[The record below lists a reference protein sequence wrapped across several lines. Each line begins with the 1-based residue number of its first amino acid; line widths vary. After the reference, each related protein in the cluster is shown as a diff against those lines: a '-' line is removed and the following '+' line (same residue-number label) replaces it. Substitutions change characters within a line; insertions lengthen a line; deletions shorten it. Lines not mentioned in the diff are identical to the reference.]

1 MLRLRESVVR
11 CAPGRSHRQA
21 GPRGFFVIAAAL
33 LSVLVS
39 AIGITAQAPVEPA
52 PAPAPAPAQTP
63 GAPAAGGQFVL
74 APGPGADVF
83 QRVCV
88 LCHTPE
94 RIVANRKT
102 RTEWEEVIDK
112 MITRGAQVNDDNYGP
127 IEDYLL
133 RNYGKV
139 NVNKAVKDDLVLIG
153 GLTAEE
159 ADAIVKFRTASGP
172 IADFAALGKV
182 PGLDAKKLEEKR
194 DAFTF

>member
-52 PAPAPAPAQTP
+52 PAPAQTP

-74 APGPGADVF
+74 ATGPGADVF

-133 RNYGKV
+133 RNYGRV
-139 NVNKAVKDDLVLIG
+139 NVNKGSKDDLVLIAG
-153 GLTAEE
+153 VTDTE
-159 ADAIVKFRTASGP
+159 ADAIIKARTENGP
-172 IADFAALGKV
+172 FADFAALGKV
-182 PGLDAKKLEEKR
+182 PGLDLKKLEERK
-194 DAFTF
+194 DALIF

>member
-1 MLRLRESVVR
+1 VWFGIT
-11 CAPGRSHRQA
+11 C
-21 GPRGFFVIAAAL
+21 AAL
-33 LSVLVS
+33 VS
-39 AIGITAQAPVEPA
+39 GWAVMVGGAQEPA
-52 PAPAPAPAQTP
+52 PAAAAPVPA
-63 GAPAAGGQFVL
+63 GQQMVI
-74 APGPGADVF
+74 ASGPGADMF

-88 LCHTPE
+88 LCHTPD
-94 RIVANRKT
+94 RIVSVRKT
-102 RTEWEEVIDK
+102 KVEWEEIIDK
-112 MITRGAQVNDDNYGP
+112 MITRGAQVTDDNYGP

-159 ADAIVKFRTASGP
+159 ADAIVKFRTANGP
-172 IADFAALGKV
+172 IADFAALGAV